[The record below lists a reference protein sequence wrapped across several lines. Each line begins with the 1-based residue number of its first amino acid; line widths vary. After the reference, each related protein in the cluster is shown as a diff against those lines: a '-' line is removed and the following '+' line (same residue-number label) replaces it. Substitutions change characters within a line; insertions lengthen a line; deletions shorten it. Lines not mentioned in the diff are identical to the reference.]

1 MLDYQLYIVQ
11 TRLSSPDSGG
21 NRYFPAAP
29 HSRVMSRIDVD
40 PAEGTLRFDAIGKG
54 PEIRCLITLKG
65 LPQSAAGGRGA
76 PQNLRNIDIYLI

>member
-1 MLDYQLYIVQ
+1 
-11 TRLSSPDSGG
+11 
-21 NRYFPAAP
+21 
-29 HSRVMSRIDVD
+29 MSRIDVD